1 MLSRSRNAHAY
12 FVEVGAGLVSDGGA
26 SSNGGGEWALRTDR
40 ARLEPPLVRYLPAD
54 VPLDALVGSAQATRK
69 PHERAALLALIHGT
83 LDVEPEGRWPAA
95 RAARHS
101 ELHGAEVAGAERRRA
116 AEAGIAGAAAAS
128 FRGGHSRVASDVFS

>member
-1 MLSRSRNAHAY
+1 M
-12 FVEVGAGLVSDGGA
+12 
-26 SSNGGGEWALRTDR
+26 
-40 ARLEPPLVRYLPAD
+40 RYLPAD

-101 ELHGAEVAGAERRRA
+101 ELHGAEVRNGGGGELPKRASPAQRRRA
-116 AEAGIAGAAAAS
+116 SEAAIA
-128 FRGGHSRVASDVFS
+128 V

>member
-1 MLSRSRNAHAY
+1 M
-12 FVEVGAGLVSDGGA
+12 
-26 SSNGGGEWALRTDR
+26 
-40 ARLEPPLVRYLPAD
+40 RYLPAD

-101 ELHGAEVAGAERRRA
+101 ELHGAEVRNGVELPKRASPAQRRRA
-116 AEAGIAGAAAAS
+116 AEAAIA
-128 FRGGHSRVASDVFS
+128 V